1 MRFHCGDPLRDTDV
15 AAADAD
21 AADVFA
27 AVLGLSEAL
36 NYCNAITW
44 IH

>member
-1 MRFHCGDPLRDTDV
+1 MKFHCGDPLRDTDV

-21 AADVFA
+21 VDVFA

-36 NYCNAITW
+36 NYCNAIMW